1 MQYNVLQLGQ
11 YQLIGAET
19 MPMTSVRM
27 PDQLMDKLET
37 IAEKLDRSKGWVI
50 KDAVNQYIERIDRKE
65 KMLAETRQALSEI
78 ELGDMVDGDEVMAWI
93 ESWGSDNEKSAPQ
106 V

>member
-1 MQYNVLQLGQ
+1 
-11 YQLIGAET
+11 

-27 PDQLMDKLET
+27 SDQLMEKLES
-37 IAEKLDRSKGWVI
+37 IAEKLDRSKGWII
-50 KDAVNQYIERIDRKE
+50 KDAVTQYVERIDRKE
-65 KMLAETRQALSEI
+65 KMLAETRQALSET
-78 ELGDMVDGDEVMAWI
+78 ESGKVVDGDEVMAWI

>member
-1 MQYNVLQLGQ
+1 MQYNVLQLSS
-11 YQLIGAET
+11 YLITGVEI

-37 IAEKLDRSKGWVI
+37 IAEKLDRSKGWII

-65 KMLAETRQALSEI
+65 KMLVETKQALLEI
-78 ELGDMVDGDEVMAWI
+78 ESGEVVDGDEVKAWV
-93 ESWGSDNEKSAPQ
+93 ESWGSENEKSAPQ

>member
-1 MQYNVLQLGQ
+1 
-11 YQLIGAET
+11 

-27 PDQLMDKLET
+27 SDQLMDKLES
-37 IAEKLDRSKGWVI
+37 IAEKLDRSKGWII
-50 KDAVNQYIERIDRKE
+50 KDAVNQYVEQIDRKE

-78 ELGDMVDGDEVMAWI
+78 ESGKVVDGDEVMDWI
-93 ESWGSDNEKSAPQ
+93 ESWGSDNEKSVPQ

>member
-1 MQYNVLQLGQ
+1 
-11 YQLIGAET
+11 

-27 PDQLMDKLET
+27 SDQLMDKLES
-37 IAEKLDRSKGWVI
+37 IAEKLDRSKSWVI
-50 KDAVNQYIERIDRKE
+50 KDAVNQYVEQIDRKE

-78 ELGDMVDGDEVMAWI
+78 ESGKVVDGDEVMDWI
-93 ESWGSDNEKSAPQ
+93 ESWGSDNEKSVPQ

>member
-1 MQYNVLQLGQ
+1 MQYNVLQLSRFEIRGVE
-11 YQLIGAET
+11 I

-37 IAEKLDRSKGWVI
+37 IAEKLDRTKGWII

-65 KMLAETRQALSEI
+65 KMLTETRQALSEI
-78 ELGDMVDGDEVMAWI
+78 ESGNVVDGDEVMAWI

>member
-1 MQYNVLQLGQ
+1 
-11 YQLIGAET
+11 

-27 PDQLMDKLET
+27 SDQLMDKLET
-37 IAEKLDRSKGWVI
+37 IAKKLDRSKGWII
-50 KDAVNQYIERIDRKE
+50 KDAVSQYVERIDRKE

-78 ELGDMVDGDEVMAWI
+78 ESGNVVDGDEVMAWI

-106 V
+106 I